1 MHSFVLRIIHPISR
15 ILSST
20 INSSSFNES
29 STDPP
34 SLFVSAAQLINRSI
48 DDDNGVMG
56 SSRESSSSVL
66 LEKQRAKQWADH
78 HGISSTSPLRLSKA
92 SVEVP
97 SDNTSS
103 NSSSVLLEKQRA
115 KQWASDHLGGSSST
129 KAFKAA
135 QPQDLFAMIGR
146 EPELD
151 EIFKGSVKLRLLSHT
166 QNNSLRII
174 SYRNSVLSYI
184 TPAYR
189 IISHH
194 NYIRIDRSIDR
205 SECC

>member
-1 MHSFVLRIIHPISR
+1 
-15 ILSST
+15 
-20 INSSSFNES
+20 
-29 STDPP
+29 
-34 SLFVSAAQLINRSI
+34 
-48 DDDNGVMG
+48 MG

-194 NYIRIDRSIDR
+194 NYIRIDRSIRVLLKLVRILKSAGHKILVFSQSKLMQVTLR
-205 SECC
+205 SQAGIRSGRAERNIYI